1 MKLATF
7 TEGGWT
13 RAGVVSGNHVI
24 DVVAADRGIPLELL
38 EVIREGP
45 PMLDRIS
52 MALVDA
58 PRHGL
63 ASVRLEAPLR
73 RPPKILAI
81 GLNYADHIAETGAQK
96 PSIPIVFNKQSTCVV
111 GPGDDIIKPR
121 VSDQIDYEAELCI
134 VIGQSCRGIG
144 KAEAPGVVFGYCV
157 GNDVSVRDWQRRS
170 PTMTMGKSFDTHGPM
185 GPWITTADEV
195 ADPHTLDI
203 RCWVDDELRQSSNTR
218 HLIFNCYDIIEHLT
232 TAFTLEPGDVIFTGT
247 PSGVAVAM
255 NPQRFLRDGSRVRV
269 EIAGLGVLENIVR
282 AERLPG

>member
-7 TEGGWT
+7 TEGSWT

-24 DVVAADRGIPLELL
+24 DVVAADRGIPHELL

-144 KAEAPGVVFGYCV
+144 KAKAPGVVFGYCV

-282 AERLPG
+282 AERPSR